1 MHVDNSGPHP
11 VLPTPAVS
19 AAVTSK
25 DLSPM
30 VHTPDLTEFSTAG
43 LPQVSQRRLRLLEA
57 SSEIEQTPGQLAFS
71 TRIWAQLSL
80 PYKDPGE
87 QVRHWTRRN
96 GNTTVTLSP
105 GPAGYPYG
113 VVARSLLTWMS
124 TQAVRTRSRHL
135 DPGPSLRSFMSS
147 LGTYAPSGAN
157 QRRVMDQLHRLS
169 TTSILIET
177 LRDQGTAQTIKG
189 QSFLVSSRY
198 QLTYQKPGHK
208 TGHNHAVIELSE
220 DYFREILHSPV
231 PVLTSALGALG
242 GSPMRQDLYVWL
254 CYRMATL
261 DRATTVSWAQLEAQ
275 FGAEYRQ
282 RRQFKAA
289 FLKNLEQVKVIYPK
303 ARVAVLDK
311 GLRLHPS
318 PTHVPKPAHRA
329 VPLRSLG

>member
-1 MHVDNSGPHP
+1 MSH
-11 VLPTPAVS
+11 S
-19 AAVTSK
+19 AESTA
-25 DLSPM
+25 
-30 VHTPDLTEFSTAG
+30 FSTAG
-43 LPQVSQRRLRLLEA
+43 LPRISENRLRLIEA

-80 PYKDPGE
+80 PYKDPGK

-96 GNTTVTLSP
+96 GDTTITLSP

-177 LRDQGTAQTIKG
+177 TRDQSATKTVSG
-189 QSFLVSSRY
+189 QNFLVSSRY

-208 TGHNHAVIELSE
+208 TGHNHALIELSE
-220 DYFREILHSPV
+220 DYFREVLHSPV

-261 DRATTVSWAQLEAQ
+261 SRTTTVSWTQLEAQ
-275 FGAEYRQ
+275 FGAEYRHL
-282 RRQFKAA
+282 RQFKSA

-303 ARVAVLDK
+303 ARVAVVDK

-318 PTHVPKPAHRA
+318 PTHVPKPAHRPE
-329 VPLRSLG
+329 VLSSVG